1 MKIFRIEFAILLI
14 LLIGTLVYR
23 SYSKGSPTLSNP
35 EIQSP
40 HIVVLGIAQDAGY
53 PQINCKKSCC
63 EKSWDNPSIKK
74 MVSCIGIKDPKTKRA
89 WLIDATPDIKEQLN
103 ILLSDDYTLEGIFL
117 THAHMGH
124 YTGLLEL
131 GREAMGA
138 DAIPVY
144 VMPKMKTFL
153 ETNGPWSQ
161 LVSLKNIELRL
172 IKDGNIIPL
181 TERLTIQ
188 SLQVPHRDEFSETVG
203 YKIIGPDNTLLFI
216 PDIDKWGK
224 WKLDIKEQIEDVNY
238 ALLDG
243 TFYRNGEIW
252 GRDMS
257 EIPHPFIEESMSLF
271 KELNSKDQRKIYFIH
286 LNHTNPML
294 DPMSE
299 EYKEFGKGAFHIAN
313 ELQIFDL

>member
-188 SLQVPHRDEFSETVG
+188 SLF
-203 YKIIGPDNTLLFI
+203 
-216 PDIDKWGK
+216 
-224 WKLDIKEQIEDVNY
+224 
-238 ALLDG
+238 
-243 TFYRNGEIW
+243 RNRW
-252 GRDMS
+252 
-257 EIPHPFIEESMSLF
+257 L
-271 KELNSKDQRKIYFIH
+271 
-286 LNHTNPML
+286 
-294 DPMSE
+294 
-299 EYKEFGKGAFHIAN
+299 
-313 ELQIFDL
+313 